1 MRKIATALVFSCATA
16 VSADT
21 AHFADPHDPF
31 GELNTEFELL
41 DYEGTL
47 VNIED
52 YRGKF
57 VLLAFGFTHCA
68 HICPMIAA
76 KMGFALKATDRDAI
90 GIFISIDTERD
101 NPATT
106 HTYATAFADR
116 MIGLG
121 GSYEQVSAAANNFK
135 VSFAVTKTQSNYTV
149 QHTPNIYLLNPDGS
163 LNDVFAL
170 NTQADTIAAAMK

>member
-1 MRKIATALVFSCATA
+1 
-16 VSADT
+16 
-21 AHFADPHDPF
+21 
-31 GELNTEFELL
+31 
-41 DYEGTL
+41 
-47 VNIED
+47 
-52 YRGKF
+52 
-57 VLLAFGFTHCA
+57 
-68 HICPMIAA
+68 
-76 KMGFALKATDRDAI
+76 
-90 GIFISIDTERD
+90 
-101 NPATT
+101 
-106 HTYATAFADR
+106 